1 MGNIKGS
8 FSLPTPQRTSQLIN
22 DTRFSSIRE
31 YVLDSSTLS
40 DSTQLDISDLA
51 SGSVIYRI
59 DLIVLSAFSDA
70 SGIQH
75 SIEISC
81 DNGGI
86 LMDAEWND
94 PNVIGSYST
103 NCYASIRTID
113 DIIHITHS
121 LGNSLSGSALL
132 RFYLYSNVD
141 TYTRMLTSDGL
152 YYRTIDNS
160 SINVINR

>member
-1 MGNIKGS
+1 MGNIAGS
-8 FSLPTPQRTSQLIN
+8 FSLPMPQRTSQLIN

-31 YVLDSSTLS
+31 YILDSSTLS
-40 DSTQLDISDLA
+40 GSTQLDISDLL

-70 SGIQH
+70 SGKQH

-103 NCYASIRTID
+103 NCYATIKTPED
-113 DIIHITHS
+113 LVHITHS
-121 LGNSLSGSALL
+121 LGNLLSGSAIL
-132 RFYLYSNVD
+132 RFYIYSNID
-141 TYTRMLTSDGL
+141 AYTKLLTTDGL
-152 YYRTIDNS
+152 YYRTVDNVGVDVRES
-160 SINVINR
+160 